1 MKKNLTF
8 LFYFVC
14 LACILTIPASAYVD
28 PSVTTFAYTAIVFVV
43 VAAAATIGAFL
54 RKAKKKAQ
62 EVLHIDEN
70 AGKTVEEEVVVF
82 DEAGKTAEAAA
93 AEEKTQE

>member
-1 MKKNLTF
+1 MKKLTF

-14 LACILTIPASAYVD
+14 LASILAVPAFAYVD

-82 DEAGKTAEAAA
+82 DESEKP
-93 AEEKTQE
+93 AEEKTEE

>member
-1 MKKNLTF
+1 MKNKLTF
-8 LFYFVC
+8 LFYFIC
-14 LACILTIPASAYVD
+14 LASILTVSASAYVD

-43 VAAAATIGAFL
+43 VAAGATIGAFV

-70 AGKTVEEEVVVF
+70 AGKTVEEEVVVIEE
-82 DEAGKTAEAAA
+82 DDAASG
-93 AEEKTQE
+93 ENKTQE

>member
-1 MKKNLTF
+1 MKNKLTF

-14 LACILTIPASAYVD
+14 IACILTIPASAYVD

-82 DEAGKTAEAAA
+82 DETAKPAETTV
-93 AEEKTQE
+93 AEEKTES

>member
-1 MKKNLTF
+1 MKKKLTF

-43 VAAAATIGAFL
+43 VAAGATIGAFV

-82 DEAGKTAEAAA
+82 DEPEAEASADQDPA
-93 AEEKTQE
+93 QE